1 MATHPYARLKFRTVD
16 PTVNEDTPS
25 YEVGDIW
32 INETSGEPFICVDN
46 TNGAAVWV
54 SLMGGGAFDLAA
66 AILAAT
72 TANPNTDDLFVFRQD
87 SSGAIRKVDGD
98 GFINNFLHPNLLA
111 YFADVIHS
119 HGPGDNQIAHADLS
133 GLSGDDHTQYTRH
146 DLSTAAN
153 DFLVGSGS
161 SSWIKKTLAETITI
175 LRTSL
180 DSIFAP
186 IAKGVTN
193 GDSHNHV
200 GGDGAAL
207 SVSSAIF
214 SFLANSTVPASS
226 TRYTAPGK
234 GAPDATANNVPWAAA
249 GTLSN
254 LTVRLAST
262 HPASGSGTLVCTL
275 YVNSVATSLVVTI
288 ASGSGQGSYSN
299 NVNTV
304 AIAEGDLLRWELVN
318 NAGGTSGQLAAI
330 TMKITS
336 SVA

>member
-16 PTVNEDTPS
+16 PTVNEDAPS

-54 SLMGGGAFDLAA
+54 SLEGGSFDLAA

-72 TANPNTDDLFVFRQD
+72 LDSPVTDDLFIFRQD
-87 SSGAIRKVDGD
+87 SSGELRKADGD
-98 GFINNFLHPNLLA
+98 ALINGFIHPSLLT
-111 YFADVIHS
+111 YFADIIHS

-146 DLSTAAN
+146 NLSTAAN

-193 GDSHNHV
+193 GDSHDHN
-200 GGDGAAL
+200 GGDGSQIAYSSLSGAL
-207 SVSSAIF
+207 
-214 SFLANSTVPASS
+214 TQ
-226 TRYTAPGK
+226 
-234 GAPDATANNVPWAAA
+234 AA
-249 GTLSN
+249 GTYAPTFTAVANIS
-254 LTVRLAST
+254 
-262 HPASGSGTLVCTL
+262 
-275 YVNSVATSLVVTI
+275 ATSAVSDFAYMRLGNIVIGGGNLNADAVSAGVLAQI
-288 ASGSGQGSYSN
+288 RISIPVASNFTSSGDLTGTGGIQGSDDVVIAAADVSN
-299 NVNTV
+299 DAIDLAYTPNGTANTV
-304 AIAEGDLLRWELVN
+304 IRVLFIYIV
-318 NAGGTSGQLAAI
+318 
-330 TMKITS
+330 K
-336 SVA
+336 